1 LRDYS
6 QKTLNYTHYGTNMCK
21 KGKVGEIDEMDEMGE
36 MGKVGE
42 VGEVEMGWKETEIWQ
57 IYSRFD

>member
-1 LRDYS
+1 LS
-6 QKTLNYTHYGTNMCK
+6 EV
-21 KGKVGEIDEMDEMGE
+21 GKVGEIGE
-36 MGKVGE
+36 VGE

>member
-1 LRDYS
+1 LS
-6 QKTLNYTHYGTNMCK
+6 EV
-21 KGKVGEIDEMDEMGE
+21 GKVGEVGEMGE
-36 MGKVGE
+36 MGEVGE